1 MGADSSG
8 IDGTERRLQNR
19 LARHKINGL
28 ELKIRQQVYSIRSGL
43 SVVIWTLEGRGVGIA
58 QSQCYA
64 IPCRILLIHM
74 ADAVWAEAGLLQ
86 LEHQGRPTPFP
97 NDADR
102 DKTCSRQGVSHSG
115 KLAHAGH
122 LLSVEFNDHVAHH
135 QSGTGRRPFI

>member
-8 IDGTERRLQNR
+8 IDCTERRLQNR
-19 LARHKINGL
+19 LARHKTTRL
-28 ELKIRQQVYSIRSGL
+28 ELKIRRQVYSIRSGL
-43 SVVIWTLEGRGVGIA
+43 SVVIWTPDGRGVGIA

-64 IPCRILLIHM
+64 ILCKILLIHM

-102 DKTCSRQGVSHSG
+102 DKACSWQGVSHSG
-115 KLAHAGH
+115 KLTHAGH
-122 LLSVEFNDHVAHH
+122 FLSVELHDHVAHH
-135 QSGTGRRPFI
+135 QSGTGRWPFD